1 MSCEP
6 PRRLEI
12 GSRSVMPSPSPIRG
26 SPACQHWGGDVRG
39 GRRVVQNGVAVDRH
53 HVLAVVPQT
62 RAVVPYL
69 ESDAQRSG
77 LEALAVSGRDLGEL
91 RGLAVDVELL
101 DVRTGPDRQPVA
113 VARVDPRQR
122 LVQSNRSDKTPCLS
136 FMPLSRVPVVWI
148 GASSLDPRHPQGRRW
163 HPSRWPVGVY
173 HRVRHKRTA
182 RRARPPASRRRD
194 PQP

>member
-26 SPACQHWGGDVRG
+26 SPAADRCY
-39 GRRVVQNGVAVDRH
+39 VVVAASCRTASPSTRH
-53 HVLAVVPQT
+53 HVLAVVAQT

-91 RGLAVDVELL
+91 RGLAVDVDLL

-122 LVQSNRSDKTPCLS
+122 LRSERSCQRTPRIRRS
-136 FMPLSRVPVVWI
+136 HPLSSRVVLWCIEVTFMSTGTP
-148 GASSLDPRHPQGRRW
+148 P
-163 HPSRWPVGVY
+163 WPLSTPEWGIPPC
-173 HRVRHKRTA
+173 RHKRTA
-182 RRARPPASRRRD
+182 RRARPPASRRHD